1 MPSASARI
9 AALYYYPV
17 KSARGI
23 AVDVAPITAA
33 GFADD
38 RRWMLITPAGR
49 FITQRDWPRL
59 ALLRPALSSTTLQ
72 LAAPSLANFSIAL
85 SQQGSGRKV
94 HVWKDEVHAFDE
106 GDAVSEWLRQL
117 LGTQC
122 RLVRFDPAQRRLSS
136 REWTGVYEAENRFS
150 DGYPLLVLSAESLQ
164 DLNGRLSA
172 PLPIDRF
179 RPNILL
185 EGVQPYDE
193 DRIDELSADGVRLKL
208 VKPCTRCK
216 IPTTNQETG
225 VSEGEEPLRTLKGYR
240 YDARL
245 QGVCF
250 GQNTI
255 VIDGAGK
262 TLRCG
267 QQLEIRWKAA
277 CSEGASGTASA
288 DTTAAFASD

>member
-1 MPSASARI
+1 MRSASARI

-23 AVDVAPITAA
+23 ALDEAALTAA
-33 GFADD
+33 GFTDD

-49 FITQRDWPRL
+49 FMTQREWPRL

-72 LAAPSLANFSIAL
+72 LSAPSLPSFSIAL
-85 SQQGSGRKV
+85 SQQGSGRNV
-94 HVWKDEVHAFDE
+94 HIWKDEVHAFDE
-106 GDAVSEWLRQL
+106 GDAVSEWLREL

-136 REWTGVYEAENRFS
+136 RDWTGVYEAENRFS
-150 DGYPLLVLSAESLQ
+150 DGYPLLVLGTESLQ

-193 DRIDELSADGVRLKL
+193 DCIDELSADGIRLKL

-225 VSEGEEPLRTLKGYR
+225 ICEGEEPLRTLKGYR
-240 YDARL
+240 YDAQL

-255 VIDGAGK
+255 VICGAGG
-262 TLRCG
+262 TLRRG
-267 QQLEIRWKAA
+267 QQFEIRWKAPSDESALCAASTSTTPA
-277 CSEGASGTASA
+277 C
-288 DTTAAFASD
+288 ASD

>member
-1 MPSASARI
+1 MRAAAALI

-23 AVDVAPITAA
+23 ALDEATLTAA
-33 GFADD
+33 GFTDD
-38 RRWMLITPAGR
+38 RRWMLISPAGR
-49 FITQRDWPRL
+49 FMTQREWPRL
-59 ALLRPALSSTTLQ
+59 ALLRPSLSSTALQ
-72 LAAPSLANFSIAL
+72 LSAPALPNLSIAL
-85 SQQGSGRKV
+85 SQQGLRRRV
-94 HVWKDEVHAFDE
+94 HIWKDEVHAFDE
-106 GDAVSEWLRQL
+106 GEAASEWLRQL
-117 LGTQC
+117 LGTDC

-136 REWTGVYEAENRFS
+136 PDWTGVHEAENRFS

-164 DLNGRLSA
+164 DLNARLSA

-193 DRIDELSADGVRLKL
+193 DRIDELSAHGIRLKL

-225 VSEGEEPLRTLKGYR
+225 VPEGDEPLRTLKGYR
-240 YDARL
+240 YDAQL

-255 VIDGAGK
+255 VIEGAGR
-262 TLRCG
+262 TLRRG
-267 QQLEIRWKAA
+267 QELQILWK
-277 CSEGASGTASA
+277 EL
-288 DTTAAFASD
+288 